1 MKGGK
6 LSWREE
12 DVVVRLEEGIPRQS
26 PQLQLGLWALVL
38 LGLIS
43 WGREACTGAC
53 TALLCLP
60 RSSRS

>member
-12 DVVVRLEEGIPRQS
+12 DVVVRLEEGIPRQN
-26 PQLQLGLWALVL
+26 PRLQLGLWALVL

-43 WGREACTGAC
+43 
-53 TALLCLP
+53 
-60 RSSRS
+60 